1 MEDNYKRKLKEI
13 NMTEI
18 QLLRQ
23 DMDISKAMMMITII
37 VAISSI
43 VFSSI
48 TMAFERSHD
57 RKSLRPYLNL
67 IPGIS
72 TNSISLE
79 IANAGLGPML
89 IQKLTLLDQQTREVM
104 ELSALPGLFQPDAK
118 LEGQYR
124 CFNGYILASLKQLTL
139 FQLYEDCSPR
149 NSNISSIKESLE
161 RFSLQIEYQD
171 VYERN
176 YKKEV
181 EIHF

>member
-1 MEDNYKRKLKEI
+1 
-13 NMTEI
+13 MTEI

-23 DMDISKAMMMITII
+23 DMDISRAMMMITII
-37 VAISSI
+37 VAITSI

-48 TMAFERSHD
+48 TMAFERSYD

-89 IQKLTLLDQQTREVM
+89 IQKLVLLDRQTRAEL
-104 ELSALPGLFQPDAK
+104 ELSALPGLFPPDTK
-118 LEGQYR
+118 IDGQFR
-124 CFNGYILASLKQLTL
+124 GFNGYILASSKQLIL
-139 FQLYEDCSPR
+139 FQVIENCPPR

-161 RFSLQIEYQD
+161 RYSLLIEYQD
-171 VYERN
+171 VYERK

>member
-1 MEDNYKRKLKEI
+1 
-13 NMTEI
+13 MTEI

-23 DMDISKAMMMITII
+23 DMDISRAMMLITII
-37 VAISSI
+37 VAVTSI

-48 TMAFERSHD
+48 TKAFERSYD

-72 TNSISLE
+72 TNAISLE

-89 IQKLTLLDQQTREVM
+89 IQKLVLLDRKTHAIM
-104 ELSALPGLFQPDAK
+104 ELTSLPSFFPPDAK

-124 CFNGYILASLKQLTL
+124 SFNGYILASSKQLSL
-139 FQLYEDCSPR
+139 FQFEDNCSPR
-149 NSNISSIKESLE
+149 NSSISSIKESLE
-161 RFSLQIEYQD
+161 RYSLQIEYQD